1 MLIEAWTPPLGGSGV
16 KVQGSVESA
25 DVDVDVSVHKGNWSV
40 FLLALSSYLACT
52 PVSSLLIIISII
64 LVKKTL

>member
-25 DVDVDVSVHKGNWSV
+25 DVDVDVDVSVHKGNWSV

-52 PVSSLLIIISII
+52 PVSSLLIIILII
-64 LVKKTL
+64 MV

>member
-25 DVDVDVSVHKGNWSV
+25 DVDVDVDVSVSETGQY
-40 FLLALSSYLACT
+40 SSWLYRH
-52 PVSSLLIIISII
+52 I
-64 LVKKTL
+64 